1 MFEYIE
7 GFVKVNGI
15 NLHYYRTGG
24 NKSKFILLHGAM
36 DNGLCWTPV
45 AEMLS
50 EKYDV
55 IMLDAQGHGLS
66 DRLDPDFTSMNHTH
80 QVVGLTKELDISSP
94 IIMGHSMGAS
104 TTANIAADYP
114 DLPKA
119 IILEDPGWNIPG
131 LMGPGDE
138 EERAK
143 QREAFMK
150 SFMEY
155 GKRNREDL
163 IAECRETNP
172 RWPEAD
178 IVAWAESKLLFD
190 PTIFS
195 RMRPD
200 RPSYTEVVPK
210 ITCPALLITSD
221 AGIVAAVIAEKAVS
235 LSKAEL
241 PLQWVEIKGA
251 GHNIRRDQFRIFC
264 DTLNKFLDGLSEHTD

>member
-1 MFEYIE
+1 MNDLTGQPDNGLTNAVFNDVYLYSIRHSYHLLFSVLDSMFEYTE

-24 NKSKFILLHGAM
+24 SKPKFILLHGAM

-150 SFMEY
+150 SFTEY

-163 IAECRETNP
+163 IAECRKTNP

-200 RPSYTEVVPK
+200 RPSYTEVVPE
-210 ITCPALLITSD
+210 IT
-221 AGIVAAVIAEKAVS
+221 
-235 LSKAEL
+235 
-241 PLQWVEIKGA
+241 
-251 GHNIRRDQFRIFC
+251 
-264 DTLNKFLDGLSEHTD
+264 